1 MIELLTIEQSNN
13 EAIIKMKIKIIFVAF
28 TLLFMSCSEEPKL
41 ILFSPESFAFSLD
54 NGWEVNA
61 SVNAKGFTQIEK
73 ENSELY
79 YTHLT
84 YSVNLFTPEDS
95 IYNADYNS
103 IIDSTDEEIMD
114 IQIET
119 QLEIDNGFVK
129 GNYTVEFI
137 VEDKYSS
144 TKDTLSTKFVLE

>member
-1 MIELLTIEQSNN
+1 MKQTILLSLLATI
-13 EAIIKMKIKIIFVAF
+13 
-28 TLLFMSCSEEPKL
+28 LLLSCAEDPKL

-61 SVNAKGFTQIEK
+61 SVNAKGFAQIEK

-79 YTHLT
+79 FTHIT

-95 IYNADYNS
+95 LYNADYDS

-114 IQIET
+114 VQIES
-119 QLEIDNGFVK
+119 QLELDSGFSK
-129 GNYTVEFI
+129 GNYTIEFI
-137 VEDKYSS
+137 VEDIYSS
-144 TKDTLSTKFVLE
+144 TKDTLSNKFILE

>member
-1 MIELLTIEQSNN
+1 MTKTILLTL
-13 EAIIKMKIKIIFVAF
+13 V
-28 TLLFMSCSEEPKL
+28 TLLLLSCAEDPKL

-54 NGWEVNA
+54 KGWEVNA
-61 SVNAKGFTQIEK
+61 SVNAKGFAQIEK
-73 ENSELY
+73 ENSDLY
-79 YTHLT
+79 FTHIT

-114 IQIET
+114 MQIEA
-119 QLEIDNGFVK
+119 QLELDNGFPK

-137 VEDKYSS
+137 VEDKYSL
-144 TKDTLSTKFVLE
+144 TKDTLSTQFVLE

>member
-1 MIELLTIEQSNN
+1 MKQTILLSLLATI
-13 EAIIKMKIKIIFVAF
+13 
-28 TLLFMSCSEEPKL
+28 LLLNCAEDPKL

-61 SVNAKGFTQIEK
+61 SVNAKGFAQIEK

-79 YTHLT
+79 FTHIT

-95 IYNADYNS
+95 LYNADYDS

-114 IQIET
+114 VQIES
-119 QLEIDNGFVK
+119 QLELDSGFSK
-129 GNYTVEFI
+129 GNYTIEFI
-137 VEDKYSS
+137 VEDIYSS
-144 TKDTLSTKFVLE
+144 TKDTLSNKFILE